1 MRAACGGG
9 AGGEFCAA
17 VSFPG
22 GRISGERGTDR
33 ANRADGGK
41 GRESAVSGK
50 RVGSSVI
57 RVCPA
62 GFFPL
67 LLLAEKS
74 EQNDRDIERL

>member
-1 MRAACGGG
+1 MHVACGGG
-9 AGGEFCAA
+9 VAGGEFCAA

-22 GRISGERGTDR
+22 GRISGERGAGTDR
-33 ANRADGGK
+33 ADRADRGK

-74 EQNDRDIERL
+74 EQND